1 MELYDINQLVKNDG
15 SGDFYDLFE
24 IFFRVDELTNFRLYT
39 VQRGEEM
46 RMDLVCQSIYD
57 NTQYVDFLCNLNKI
71 SNPLNIKFGDTML
84 YVDREFIER
93 FRVKPKTQTEQQVIA
108 KSNRGTLQDK
118 SRQDYIENNFSLP
131 PNVLERPSEQ
141 VLIKGSVIKLGM
153 DYSK

>member
-24 IFFRVDELTNFRLYT
+24 IFFRIDELTNFKLYT

-84 YVDREFIER
+84 YVDRDFIER

-141 VLIKGSVIKLGM
+141 VLIKGSVIKLGNGLF
-153 DYSK
+153 

>member
-24 IFFRVDELTNFRLYT
+24 VFFRVDELTNFKLYT

-57 NTQYVDFLCNLNKI
+57 NIQYVDFLCNLNKI

-141 VLIKGSVIKLGM
+141 VLIKGSVIKLGNGLF
-153 DYSK
+153 

>member
-1 MELYDINQLVKNDG
+1 MELYDINKLVKNDG

-24 IFFRVDELTNFRLYT
+24 IFFRIDELTDFRLYT

-84 YVDREFIER
+84 YVDRDFIER

-108 KSNRGTLQDK
+108 KSNRGTQQDK
-118 SRQDYIENNFSLP
+118 NRQDYIENNFSLP
-131 PNVLERPSEQ
+131 PNVLERPAEQ
-141 VLIKGSVIKLGM
+141 VLIKGSVIKLGNGLF
-153 DYSK
+153 

>member
-24 IFFRVDELTNFRLYT
+24 IFFRIDELTNFRLYT

>member
-24 IFFRVDELTNFRLYT
+24 IFFRIDELTNFKLYT

-84 YVDREFIER
+84 YVDRDFIER

-108 KSNRGTLQDK
+108 KSNRGTQQDK

-141 VLIKGSVIKLGM
+141 VLIKGSVIKLGNGLF
-153 DYSK
+153 